1 MINKHTIEVLEFG
14 KVLNLIAGK
23 SLTPLG
29 KEQTLK
35 ICPLFDKTEIELK
48 MTEISQMKD
57 ILNFGDPFPLV
68 RIEDPREILQNSTV
82 PEIFLEPSEFL
93 LLKSFVLC
101 VDALHNFSKEERE
114 HFPQIDSFLSRLRA
128 FPELVKDINKTID
141 ESGEIK
147 DSASK
152 DLRKIRNELIDKKR
166 GIQRLLDKMLS
177 SSKKQSGA
185 QDDVITQRNG
195 RYVITIPSNMYR
207 SDIGILQD
215 RSQSGATLY
224 VEPKEAVEVNNR
236 IILLQQEERMEII
249 RILKILTKE
258 IAERN
263 LPLTENA
270 EIVGTIDRI
279 HACATYSIKIKGAK
293 PAVTECAEFELV
305 NARHPLLIE
314 QFEKIEEVIPADI
327 SLDSSRQ
334 AILVTGPNTG
344 GKTIILKTVGLLLL
358 MSQSGLH
365 ISAGEKSTV
374 GIFKNIFVDIGDEQS
389 IEQSLS
395 TFSSHINNIIRGLD
409 NIATDTLYLFDEIGA
424 GTDPKEGAA
433 LAEAI
438 LLYAVKSGAKLI
450 ATTHYSQLKTL
461 PQHHPEIENASLEFN
476 KETLEP
482 TYRLQL
488 GLPGSSY
495 AVEISKRLGMPQ
507 EICDKALELI
517 GSGERSLTNLIGE
530 LEAELGQVRL
540 DKIALNKRL
549 EQASELESEF
559 KSETSRLKIETD
571 KEKEKALSETAAF
584 LDTTRRDIEKLVAEI
599 RKSQASKESLKEFH
613 DKIKKNQEE
622 VKKRL
627 DKMRKEPS
635 LTELKA
641 GDRVHVLSFNK
652 DGEIEQL
659 LGNDKA
665 KVRIGNIVT
674 TVELRNLSQS
684 QTAPA
689 KISRREKSA
698 VRIETS
704 VAPEIHLRGMTV
716 EEALEKLDK
725 YLDQAVVAGLGRIYV
740 IHGKGTG
747 TLRRILSDFLMKH
760 PEVDSMRLGDWN
772 EGGAGVTVVKLK
784 D

>member
-1 MINKHTIEVLEFG
+1 MIDKHTLDVLEFG

-29 KEQTLK
+29 KEQVLK
-35 ICPLFDKTEIELK
+35 ICPLFDKAEIELK

-68 RIEDPREILQNSTV
+68 RIEDPREILKKSTV
-82 PEIFLEPSEFL
+82 PEIFLEPAEFL

-128 FPELVKDINKTID
+128 FPELIKDINKTID
-141 ESGEIK
+141 ESGDIK

-185 QDDVITQRNG
+185 HDDVITQRNG

-224 VEPKEAVEVNNR
+224 VEPKEAVDVNNR
-236 IILLQQEERMEII
+236 IILLQQEERLEII

-279 HACATYSIKIKGAK
+279 HACATYSNKIKGAK
-293 PAVTECAEFELV
+293 PAVTESAEFELV
-305 NARHPLLIE
+305 NSRHPLLIE
-314 QFEKIEEVIPADI
+314 KFEKIEEVIPADI
-327 SLDSSRQ
+327 SLDNLRQ

-358 MSQSGLH
+358 MAQSGLH
-365 ISAGEKSTV
+365 ISADEKSTA

-395 TFSSHINNIIRGLD
+395 TFSSHINNIIRGLE
-409 NIATDTLYLFDEIGA
+409 NISTETLYLFDEIGA

-438 LLYAVKSGAKLI
+438 ILYAVKSGAKLI

-476 KETLEP
+476 KKTLEP

-495 AVEISKRLGMPQ
+495 AVEISKRLGMPP
-507 EICDKALELI
+507 EICDKALGLI
-517 GSGERSLTNLIGE
+517 GSGERSLTALIGE
-530 LEAELGQVRL
+530 LETELGQVRL

-549 EQASELESEF
+549 EQASELESEY
-559 KSETSRLKIETD
+559 KSETTKLKKETD

-584 LDTTRRDIEKLVAEI
+584 LDTIRRDIERLVAEI

-613 DKIKKNQEE
+613 NKMKMAQEE
-622 VKKRL
+622 VKLRL

-641 GDRVHVLSFNK
+641 GDHVHVLSFNK

-684 QTAPA
+684 QAAPVKSYGRA
-689 KISRREKSA
+689 KPA
-698 VRIETS
+698 ARIETS
-704 VAPEIHLRGMTV
+704 VTPEIHLRGMTV

-760 PEVDSMRLGDWN
+760 PEVDSTRLGDWN